1 MGISVKHAGNV
12 TPSAYGAYGAGQGK
26 RYAEDARLALQR
38 IEAEKTRRRQ
48 AGSQY
53 TALKA
58 REVEAEKSRA
68 FAVEQGDTAYA
79 RGLEQTELAQGYREE
94 SAAGDFARS
103 IAGME
108 FAQGQREQSAED
120 AFARAQ
126 EAKQGE
132 GRDFEVGYSDKQREE
147 VNALAD
153 AYDAA
158 VASGEYSEDELKDIR
173 DQMQAKRLGI
183 KPQPRMKQKTPF
195 VTGQGIGD
203 TWTSDTGVL
212 LTRDDKGNVKKL
224 GDAPAA
230 KEKLQPT
237 VKDVASL
244 YQQGFNALTDEEG
257 VAPSPERIEEFVRT
271 ALELHKKITEETPEA
286 PVTQPPPAGSTSQET
301 LISHVVSPPK
311 STIDYSKLSEE
322 ELSGE
327 INAAAERAGV
337 SPDVVR
343 AIVEKDRGE

>member
-195 VTGQGIGD
+195 VTGQGVGD

-224 GDAPAA
+224 GEAA
-230 KEKLQPT
+230 GQPT
-237 VKDVASL
+237 VSDITSLYAQAYKTLSPDGLTTPDPKDVED
-244 YQQGFNALTDEEG
+244 YVKG
-257 VAPSPERIEEFVRT
+257 
-271 ALELHKKITEETPEA
+271 ALELHKKAMAGFEEA
-286 PVTQPPPAGSTSQET
+286 PVAPAVPAGPTSQES
-301 LISHVVSPPK
+301 LISHVISPAK